1 MTEFNTQQR
10 SAVEYPPEPLL
21 ILAGAGTGKT
31 TTIVGRM
38 AYLIQQRK
46 VDPDSILA
54 LTFTNDAASHLKQK
68 LIEEI
73 GEIGGEIKACTF
85 HSFAHEQTNTYFSKL
100 GYFCFFI
107 LTAFQANRPCVVA
120 SPIDGIM
127 HGCSHSNVCQFLEG
141 ALTRAALLPLKQCT
155 DHSFIFV
162 LS

>member
-54 LTFTNDAASHLKQK
+54 LTFTNDAASHLKGK
-68 LIEEI
+68 LIEDYETI
-73 GEIGGEIKACTF
+73 ISDLNYGLGGLK
-85 HSFAHEQTNTYFSKL
+85 
-100 GYFCFFI
+100 
-107 LTAFQANRPCVVA
+107 
-120 SPIDGIM
+120 SP
-127 HGCSHSNVCQFLEG
+127 
-141 ALTRAALLPLKQCT
+141 
-155 DHSFIFV
+155 
-162 LS
+162 